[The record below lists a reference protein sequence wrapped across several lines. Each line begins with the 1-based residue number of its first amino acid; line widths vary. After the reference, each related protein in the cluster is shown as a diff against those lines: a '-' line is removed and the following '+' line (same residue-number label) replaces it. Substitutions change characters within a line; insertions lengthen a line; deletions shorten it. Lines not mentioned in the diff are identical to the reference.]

1 MTEIKIE
8 TRVIIDADAN
18 ESIKKIQR
26 DFIQFQRHCEVQSL
40 PITFT
45 AQPISIQTPEKSNE
59 LPTAKYYSISVVG
72 NIDMETDLE
81 NDFMFNEEKECGDDL
96 SIVFF
101 SDIEPIVGSYILAL
115 ALAYPEIGVSYC
127 RAFVYINKQE
137 CNNENYF
144 NELCILNEMIK
155 KHKEILREEVT
166 IQQAWNWIANNSN
179 LCKRKSDTPPA
190 LAALSYVLNRQYPE
204 VLMYSIIGLES
215 IFTAK
220 ESKNTNY
227 LLQNR
232 ITHLFPSVTKTDIK
246 NMYQLRSEFVHGNK
260 RIGILYSI
268 DDQIENEED
277 YKNNA
282 MLSAALLIESIRIL
296 IAHNAAEI
304 EFQQTISHTYI
315 PCR

>member
-26 DFIQFQRHCEVQSL
+26 DFIQFQMHCEVQSL

-115 ALAYPEIGVSYC
+115 ALAYPEIGVSY
-127 RAFVYINKQE
+127 
-137 CNNENYF
+137 
-144 NELCILNEMIK
+144 
-155 KHKEILREEVT
+155 
-166 IQQAWNWIANNSN
+166 
-179 LCKRKSDTPPA
+179 
-190 LAALSYVLNRQYPE
+190 
-204 VLMYSIIGLES
+204 
-215 IFTAK
+215 
-220 ESKNTNY
+220 
-227 LLQNR
+227 
-232 ITHLFPSVTKTDIK
+232 
-246 NMYQLRSEFVHGNK
+246 
-260 RIGILYSI
+260 
-268 DDQIENEED
+268 
-277 YKNNA
+277 
-282 MLSAALLIESIRIL
+282 
-296 IAHNAAEI
+296 
-304 EFQQTISHTYI
+304 
-315 PCR
+315 

>member
-8 TRVIIDADAN
+8 IRVIMYADAIKSI
-18 ESIKKIQR
+18 ESIEKIKR
-26 DFIQFQRHCEVQSL
+26 DFLKFQMNCEVQSL
-40 PITFT
+40 PVTFM
-45 AQPISIQTPEKSNE
+45 AQPISIQGKSNSV
-59 LPTAKYYSISVVG
+59 PFAKYYSISVAG
-72 NIDMETDLE
+72 NIDMETELE
-81 NDFMFNEEKECGDDL
+81 SDFMFNEEKECGDDL
-96 SIVFF
+96 CNVYF
-101 SDIEPIVGSYILAL
+101 SDIKPIIGSYIMAFV
-115 ALAYPEIGVSYC
+115 LAYPEIDISPC
-127 RAFVYINKQE
+127 RTFVYFNGE
-137 CNNENYF
+137 EYRHENF
-144 NELCILNEMIK
+144 FDEDCIVDESRALLHEHI
-155 KHKEILREEVT
+155 T

-220 ESKNTNY
+220 ESRNTNY

-296 IAHNAAEI
+296 IAHNALGI

-315 PCR
+315 PC

>member
-1 MTEIKIE
+1 
-8 TRVIIDADAN
+8 
-18 ESIKKIQR
+18 
-26 DFIQFQRHCEVQSL
+26 
-40 PITFT
+40 
-45 AQPISIQTPEKSNE
+45 
-59 LPTAKYYSISVVG
+59 
-72 NIDMETDLE
+72 
-81 NDFMFNEEKECGDDL
+81 
-96 SIVFF
+96 
-101 SDIEPIVGSYILAL
+101 
-115 ALAYPEIGVSYC
+115 
-127 RAFVYINKQE
+127 
-137 CNNENYF
+137 
-144 NELCILNEMIK
+144 
-155 KHKEILREEVT
+155 
-166 IQQAWNWIANNSN
+166 
-179 LCKRKSDTPPA
+179 
-190 LAALSYVLNRQYPE
+190 
-204 VLMYSIIGLES
+204 MYSIIGLES

-296 IAHNAAEI
+296 IAHNALGI

-315 PCR
+315 PC